1 MYFFFQ
7 EFEFRMLYNSDVLKG
22 GPHIDKYIS
31 DFFFK
36 ADSRLYELLTCKCS
50 KQIEKIHPPFSF
62 LPKMSEKNPEDT
74 R

>member
-1 MYFFFQ
+1 MHK
-7 EFEFRMLYNSDVLKG
+7 KG
-22 GPHIDKYIS
+22 ETHLDKYIS

-50 KQIEKIHPPFSF
+50 KQIEKIHPFF
-62 LPKMSEKNPEDT
+62 LSAKMSEKNPEDT